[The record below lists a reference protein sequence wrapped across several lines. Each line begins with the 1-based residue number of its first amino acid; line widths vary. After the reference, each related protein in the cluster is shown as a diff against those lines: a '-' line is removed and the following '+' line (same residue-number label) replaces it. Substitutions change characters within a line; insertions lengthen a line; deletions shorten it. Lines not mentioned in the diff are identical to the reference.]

1 MPSFSAPSVKY
12 RQPRRPVF
20 YDSGHENQPREQ
32 RDHQRPP
39 RANYAP
45 PSGPSSP
52 MDYEQSA
59 KAAVRVTN
67 LQHLKRALFNDS
79 LAEMALQA
87 GVQPVRLARMLDLE
101 MIVDPG
107 IAEHM
112 ERCMGLRPGFL
123 DVRRD
128 KWDESLTSEVRAQIK
143 ADETT
148 NVEPH
153 DAPSPA
159 NTAAK
164 EGSECPALSLKP
176 VSSTASEANS
186 MIITIASTS
195 EAQQPVTAAPVT
207 NAPASGSQWARYEHA
222 GLRWLGEQLA
232 RMPRGSQTRL
242 AALMGRSASDI
253 SAWVNCLRP
262 VPASAMPQLVD
273 AVTRL
278 DASLGEQAR
287 AKLTVS
293 AAKSE
298 PLSDNLSD
306 KRVTQAA
313 PEPEKAPESA
323 QNAAVVVAQP
333 VQVAAEAVAKAVA
346 DLAQTSSAVAQAV
359 GAEKSA
365 PVIQAPGYV
374 GPDRRSTP
382 AKAAATD
389 SAVPPAAVQAE
400 VKAPPAPAHEVHT
413 SLDQPQPVVYIQAP
427 GYSGPERRVSQ
438 SSNYTGPERR
448 KASQHLVLN
457 EAEMLALRTVQSIAE
472 TLNRLTK
479 TSG

>member
-143 ADETT
+143 ADESAA
-148 NVEPH
+148 EPH
-153 DAPSPA
+153 DAPSLESTRSDVQPA
-159 NTAAK
+159 RPPLLSPKTIPTNAQTDVRSMTA
-164 EGSECPALSLKP
+164 
-176 VSSTASEANS
+176 T
-186 MIITIASTS
+186 TASTS
-195 EAQQPVTAAPVT
+195 EAQQVTTATQSASP
-207 NAPASGSQWARYEHA
+207 APASGSQWARYEHA

-333 VQVAAEAVAKAVA
+333 VQVAAEAVAKAA
-346 DLAQTSSAVAQAV
+346 AGLTQASGAVVQAV
-359 GAEKSA
+359 DAENST

-374 GPDRRSTP
+374 GPDRRSAP
-382 AKAAATD
+382 AKIV
-389 SAVPPAAVQAE
+389 SAEAPPAAVQADA
-400 VKAPPAPAHEVHT
+400 KAPDSTAREAHT
-413 SLDQPQPVVYIQAP
+413 SLDQSQPVVYIQAP

>member
-1 MPSFSAPSVKY
+1 MPSFSAPPVTY
-12 RQPRRPVF
+12 RQPRRPMF

-153 DAPSPA
+153 DAPSPT

-164 EGSECPALSLKP
+164 EGSERPTLSLKP
-176 VSSTASEANS
+176 VSSPASEANS
-186 MIITIASTS
+186 MTITIASTS

-333 VQVAAEAVAKAVA
+333 VQVAAEAVAKAA
-346 DLAQTSSAVAQAV
+346 AGLTQASSAVVQAV
-359 GAEKSA
+359 DAENSP

-374 GPDRRSTP
+374 GPDRRSAP
-382 AKAAATD
+382 AKIV
-389 SAVPPAAVQAE
+389 SAEAPPAAVQADA
-400 VKAPPAPAHEVHT
+400 KAPDSPAREAHT
-413 SLDQPQPVVYIQAP
+413 SLDQSQPVVYIQAP
-427 GYSGPERRVSQ
+427 GYSGPERRVAQ

>member
-1 MPSFSAPSVKY
+1 MPSFSAPPVTY
-12 RQPRRPVF
+12 RQPRRPMF

-153 DAPSPA
+153 DAPSPT

-164 EGSECPALSLKP
+164 EGSERPALSLKP
-176 VSSTASEANS
+176 VSSPASEANS
-186 MIITIASTS
+186 MTITIASTS

-293 AAKSE
+293 APVA

-313 PEPEKAPESA
+313 PEPQKTTEGA
-323 QNAAVVVAQP
+323 QNAAVAVTQPAQSATDA
-333 VQVAAEAVAKAVA
+333 AAEKH
-346 DLAQTSSAVAQAV
+346 
-359 GAEKSA
+359 A
-365 PVIQAPGYV
+365 PVVQAPGYA
-374 GPDRRSTP
+374 GPDRRKRAAETQAAP
-382 AKAAATD
+382 AVVA
-389 SAVPPAAVQAE
+389 PPAAVQADA
-400 VKAPPAPAHEVHT
+400 KAPDSPAREAHT
-413 SLDQPQPVVYIQAP
+413 SLDQSQPVVYTQAP